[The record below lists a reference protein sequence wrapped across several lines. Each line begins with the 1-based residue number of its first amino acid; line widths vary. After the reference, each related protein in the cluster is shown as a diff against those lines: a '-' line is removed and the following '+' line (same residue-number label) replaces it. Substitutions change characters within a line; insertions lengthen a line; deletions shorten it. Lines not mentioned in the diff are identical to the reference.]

1 MSAYTSYY
9 AGQDVSVFVVA
20 SNKNLSTGQDG
31 KIVVSG
37 APPVM
42 LDKATFIGWQEMRI
56 GSNPVFGI
64 GDSKFRFKNRGNDI
78 VSGQLSLNFTDE
90 RYLRVAITNALNPG
104 AQNQKTAASMQN
116 STASEFRKQRDVSR
130 QYGSL
135 FQTEKGNGLDCLMKL
150 RGFDIMV
157 VFNNGNNIHQD
168 KNKII
173 FLRECEIDGES
184 LQAAQSEAT
193 QINRVYNFTAKRV
206 D

>member
-1 MSAYTSYY
+1 
-9 AGQDVSVFVVA
+9 
-20 SNKNLSTGQDG
+20 
-31 KIVVSG
+31 
-37 APPVM
+37 
-42 LDKATFIGWQEMRI
+42 
-56 GSNPVFGI
+56 
-64 GDSKFRFKNRGNDI
+64 
-78 VSGQLSLNFTDE
+78 
-90 RYLRVAITNALNPG
+90 
-104 AQNQKTAASMQN
+104 MQN

-135 FQTEKGNGLDCLMKL
+135 FQTEKGNGLDGLMKL

>member
-1 MSAYTSYY
+1 
-9 AGQDVSVFVVA
+9 
-20 SNKNLSTGQDG
+20 
-31 KIVVSG
+31 
-37 APPVM
+37 M

-135 FQTEKGNGLDCLMKL
+135 FQTEKGNGLDGLMKL